1 LATLADVTDD
11 VAARVPT
18 RTLNDGLEVP
28 SIGFGTWP
36 LRGEAGIDAMRNAIG
51 SGYRL
56 IDAAFNY
63 DNEGAVGEAVRR
75 SGVPRDELIVTS
87 KLPGRFHRYQAAIA
101 AIEESVLRTGLDHI
115 DLYLVHWPNPE
126 QQVYVEAWRALIAA
140 RDRGLLRSIGVS
152 NFLPEHLTRIVEET
166 GVSPSVN
173 QIELHPYF
181 SQVEQRAYDQEHGI
195 VDESWSPLAR
205 AVEIVDEPSL
215 TAIAAE
221 HHKTVSQV
229 VLRWHV
235 QLGALPLPKSVDP
248 VRQKENLDVFDFT
261 LSDEQMAA
269 INSLSRPDGRL
280 KDQDPAVYEEF

>member
-1 LATLADVTDD
+1 
-11 VAARVPT
+11 
-18 RTLNDGLEVP
+18 
-28 SIGFGTWP
+28 
-36 LRGEAGIDAMRNAIG
+36 MRNAIG